1 MSVLR
6 NKPRPR
12 NIERTLETWAGTTVG
27 RSRTERNKRQKR
39 ERIMRAARRLFGRKG
54 FERTTTR
61 EIAEA
66 ADIGA
71 GTLFLYAGTKEDLLV
86 SIFRE
91 EIDHVVREAFAT
103 APTGPLM
110 ERVLHV
116 FGALIAH
123 HDQDPGLARVFVKE
137 LPFVEDRRHGVAE
150 MMSGLLGGIAGL
162 IEEAQAYREIDPDV
176 PSLQLAS
183 NLFALYFS
191 QLQRWLSGD
200 AIDARERD
208 DRLRATL
215 ELQMAGLRRTRS
227 NAVRRDQASPIFGAE
242 ARSQARGGR

>member
-1 MSVLR
+1 MSMLSSSSAAE
-6 NKPRPR
+6 PLLPSD
-12 NIERTLETWAGTTVG
+12 
-27 RSRTERNKRQKR
+27 RSRAGRRSRVERNKDQKR
-39 ERIMRAARRLFGRKG
+39 ARILKAARRLFGRKG

-66 ADIGA
+66 ADVGA

-86 SIFRE
+86 SVFRE

-103 APTGPLM
+103 VPAGSLL

-123 HDQDPGLARVFVKE
+123 HEQDPGLARVLVKE

-150 MMSGLLGGIAGL
+150 MMANLLGGIAGL
-162 IEEAQAYREIDPDV
+162 IKEAQARGEIDPCV
-176 PSLQLAS
+176 SSSQLAG

-191 QLQRWLSGD
+191 RLQRWLAGGE
-200 AIDARERD
+200 AIGMRQRD
-208 DRLRATL
+208 EGLRATL
-215 ELQMAGLRRTRS
+215 DLQLSGLAATAG
-227 NAVRRDQASPIFGAE
+227 E
-242 ARSQARGGR
+242 ARRRSASKELGPAGRGSRMRGDRR

>member
-1 MSVLR
+1 MSMLR
-6 NKPRPR
+6 NTPHRRKVKRIDESR
-12 NIERTLETWAGTTVG
+12 KGTVVG
-27 RSRTERNKRQKR
+27 RSRTERSKRQKR

-71 GTLFLYAGTKEDLLV
+71 GTLFLYEGTKEDLLV

-91 EIDHVVREAFAT
+91 EIGQVVREALAT

-123 HDQDPGLARVFVKE
+123 HEQDPGLARVFVKE

-162 IEEAQAYREIDPDV
+162 IEEAQADREIDPDV

-191 QLQRWLSGD
+191 QLQRWLGGD

-215 ELQMAGLRRTRS
+215 DLQIAGLRRKRS
-227 NAVRRDQASPIFGAE
+227 NAVRRDPSSPIFGAE
-242 ARSQARGGR
+242 ARSQARGG